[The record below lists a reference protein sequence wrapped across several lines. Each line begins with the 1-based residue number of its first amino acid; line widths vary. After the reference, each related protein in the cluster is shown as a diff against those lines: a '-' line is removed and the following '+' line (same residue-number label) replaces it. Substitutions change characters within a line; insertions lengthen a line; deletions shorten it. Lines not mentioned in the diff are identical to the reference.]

1 MDIVFKIIGAAGLLS
16 ITIGVLTK
24 NRIKQNF
31 FFIIGGLLLLTYS
44 AYLRDP
50 IFIPLQIIFTLAA
63 MFELYKL
70 EKVKKH

>member
-1 MDIVFKIIGAAGLLS
+1 MDIVFKTIGAAGLLS

-31 FFIIGGLLLLTYS
+31 LFVVGGFLLFTYS

-50 IFIPLQIIFTLAA
+50 IFIPLQIIFTFAA

-70 EKVKKH
+70 ERAKKH

>member
-1 MDIVFKIIGAAGLLS
+1 MDIVFKIIGATGLLS

-31 FFIIGGLLLLTYS
+31 FFVIGGLLFFTYS

-63 MFELYKL
+63 IFELYKL